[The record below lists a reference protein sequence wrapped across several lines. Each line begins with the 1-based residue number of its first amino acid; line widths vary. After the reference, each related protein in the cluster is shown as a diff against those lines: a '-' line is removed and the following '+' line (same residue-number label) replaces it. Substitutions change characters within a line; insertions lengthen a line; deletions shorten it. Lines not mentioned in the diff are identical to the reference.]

1 MLLAI
6 NKRIINKNELG
17 DKKANAQGWENL
29 DPTPMELAGLI
40 NAGFAFC
47 PQVRDGYRDEEHFIC
62 AGYIGV
68 DIDKGM
74 SVEEALAHDFVKKY
88 ASLFYT
94 TPSHKPEEH
103 HFRIVFELES
113 PITDPE
119 IMRWALIGIGKKFRG
134 DPSIK
139 DTARMFYGSRGSK
152 PKVFGNV
159 LPPDQ
164 FDEIILLGKIPKKIS
179 DNSANDKRGKSVA
192 TCSKYK
198 LDLETLILDQDG
210 IPHKPSELPPRT
222 PVYCPF
228 HLDNHPS
235 AFMVKSKKGSVGIHC
250 SSCGSTF
257 WSNTPAEPYDFYQ
270 IDEIIKREAKK
281 PQNFYMDEETG
292 QVQVYFDFDN
302 EPWHIVTNE
311 KYLPEVPVSDGITI
325 IKSPKG
331 SGKTQ
336 FLETLVKTL
345 KKEKKRILLVGHRQL
360 LLQEISVRLGLSC
373 YLVGNQP
380 INKAKPHYAVSV
392 DSLANRDLINPYINK
407 YDAIIIDESEQVFS
421 HFVSDTLRER
431 RRVAFL
437 ALEHYI
443 SKASIV
449 VALDADLNIITVEA
463 LTAMIHGKPDIRL
476 VLNEYANEGKSLDL
490 YNNKNHLLADL
501 FEAIT
506 RKERCFV
513 SSNSKTFVDSTTEA
527 IKKKFGDTVKWLKF
541 TQDNSSEEET
551 IDILKNLKTRIL
563 DYQVVL
569 ASPTLGTGVDISF
582 EDGIQHVD
590 GVYGFF
596 EGRINTHFDIDQQL
610 SRVRN
615 PKYVKIWI
623 TPETYNFE
631 TEESVILNELIENE
645 ALPELMEGYK
655 DDGRVNIDDKNPF
668 LNLYACVLA
677 AQRASKNHLK
687 DHFIQLRKRNGW
699 EINPVDK
706 DVDLAEDGG
715 EIAKE
720 GKELVLQARIKALL
734 STNVLSNSE
743 YKERSK
749 LKRTKM
755 YLSRQDKL
763 ALERAEIERFYDEEL
778 SEDLIKQDDK
788 GKWRKQITRFE
799 RLFEQ
804 LISDNK
810 NRQSGPFVTYSEYAQ
825 KRTELRRRLLI
836 AAGMLDQD
844 GSPDF
849 TREVTADTLDL
860 FITTCHKN
868 KAAMERMINLPVRK
882 DIRTKPTSQL
892 RDLLTSVGLEW
903 TRRIKRV
910 GNEKTYQY
918 ILNRDQWDKM
928 VEITKRR
935 RMKNL
940 LSQDDDEDDEPQHKP
955 KKSKS
960 KLV

>member
-6 NKRIINKNELG
+6 NKKIINRNELN
-17 DKKANAQGWENL
+17 DTKANAEGWENL
-29 DPTPMELAGLI
+29 DPSPKELASLI
-40 NAGFAFC
+40 NAGYALS
-47 PQVRDGYRDEEHFIC
+47 PQFRDGYRKTENFIC

-68 DIDKGM
+68 DIDDGM
-74 SVEEALAHDFVKKY
+74 TVEEALANDFVKKY
-88 ASLFYT
+88 SSIFYT
-94 TPSHKPEEH
+94 TARHTPEAH
-103 HFRIVFELES
+103 RFRIIFELET
-113 PITDPE
+113 PIADPE
-119 IMRWALIGIGKKFRG
+119 IMRLALIGVGKKFGG
-134 DPSIK
+134 DPKIK
-139 DTARMFYGSRGSK
+139 DAARMFFGSRGSK
-152 PKVFGNV
+152 PTVFGNI
-159 LPPDQ
+159 LPQDQ
-164 FDEIILLGKIPKKIS
+164 FDEIILLGKIPRKIS
-179 DNSANDKRGKSVA
+179 ENSANDKRGKSA
-192 TCSKYK
+192 TTCSNLT
-198 LDLETLILDQDG
+198 LDLETLILDQYG
-210 IPHKPSELPPRT
+210 IPHKPSELTPRT
-222 PVYCPF
+222 PVFCPF

-250 SSCGSTF
+250 STCGTTF
-257 WSNTPAEPYDFYQ
+257 WSNTQAEPYNFYQ
-270 IDEIIKREAKK
+270 IDEIIKREATK
-281 PQNFYMDEETG
+281 PQNLDVDADTG
-292 QVQVYFDFDN
+292 QVSTYFDFDD

-311 KYLPEVPVSDGITI
+311 KYLPKVPVSEGVTL

-336 FLETLVKTL
+336 FLESLIKKL

-360 LLQEISVRLGLSC
+360 LLQEISQRLGLTC
-373 YLVGNQP
+373 YLVGNQA
-380 INKAKPHYAVSV
+380 INKSTPHYAISV
-392 DSLANRDLINPYINK
+392 DSLANRDLINPYKNK

-431 RRVAFL
+431 RRIAFL
-437 ALEHYI
+437 ALEYYL
-443 SKASIV
+443 SNASIV

-463 LTAMIHGKPDIRL
+463 LSAMIHGKPDIRL
-476 VLNEYANEGKSLDL
+476 VLNEYASEEKTLDL
-490 YNNKNHLLADL
+490 YNNKNHLLSDL
-501 FEAIT
+501 FDAIT
-506 RKERCFV
+506 RNERCFV

-527 IKKKFGDTVKWLKF
+527 IKEKFGDTVRWLKF
-541 TQDNSSEEET
+541 TQDNSSEEDT

-610 SRVRN
+610 SRVRD

-623 TPETYNFE
+623 TPETFNFE

-645 ALPELMEGYK
+645 ALPEIMEGYK
-655 DDGRVNIDDKNPF
+655 DNGRVNIDDKNPF

-706 DVDLAEDGG
+706 DVDKAGDGG
-715 EIAKE
+715 EIAKV
-720 GKELVLQARIKALL
+720 GKELILQARTESLM
-734 STNVLSNSE
+734 STRVLSNAE

-749 LKRTKM
+749 LKRTSM

-763 ALERAEIERFYDEEL
+763 ALERAEIERFYGDEL
-778 SEDLIKQDDK
+778 TKDLIIQDDK
-788 GKWRKQITRFE
+788 GKFRKQITRFE

-804 LISDNK
+804 LISENK
-810 NRQSGPFVTYSEYAQ
+810 SNKSGPFVTYSEYAQ
-825 KRTELRRRLLI
+825 KRTELRSRLLI
-836 AAGMLDQD
+836 AAGVLDQD

-849 TREVTADTLDL
+849 NREVTADTLDL

-892 RDLLTSVGLEW
+892 RDLLTSIGLGW

-928 VEITKRR
+928 VEISKRR
-935 RMKNL
+935 RIKNL
-940 LSQDDDEDDEPQHKP
+940 LSQDNDEDDEPKHEP
-955 KKSKS
+955 KKLKS